1 MTTSRSKKV
10 SVVVPNYN
18 YGRYIKK
25 RIGSI
30 IKQTYP
36 IYELIIL
43 DDASTDGSTEKLKEM
58 MLDLKLKNPK
68 MRVRFVG
75 STQNSGKAMAQWEK
89 GFELAEG
96 DYVWI
101 AEADDSSSPKFL
113 EEVMKGFDDPEVV
126 ISYAESMIMNS
137 AGIIIAPNFRWSR
150 DKEKTGRF
158 KQSYVKEGKDE
169 SCEIMAIRCTIPNVS
184 GVVFKKTP
192 KLMKYLKEALKYR
205 QVGDWYL
212 YLRLLEDGKIA
223 YNRKALNKFRI
234 HRGSATERGR
244 EHLNEVVE
252 IHKMV
257 DDKYRLSSNVKKWM
271 GAEEERIRDKYGI
284 I

>member
-1 MTTSRSKKV
+1 MCSSD
-10 SVVVPNYN
+10 
-18 YGRYIKK
+18 
-25 RIGSI
+25 
-30 IKQTYP
+30 
-36 IYELIIL
+36 LI
-43 DDASTDGSTEKLKEM
+43 
-58 MLDLKLKNPK
+58 
-68 MRVRFVG
+68 R
-75 STQNSGKAMAQWEK
+75 
-89 GFELAEG
+89 
-96 DYVWI
+96 
-101 AEADDSSSPKFL
+101 
-113 EEVMKGFDDPEVV
+113 
-126 ISYAESMIMNS
+126 
-137 AGIIIAPNFRWSR
+137 
-150 DKEKTGRF
+150 
-158 KQSYVKEGKDE
+158 
-169 SCEIMAIRCTIPNVS
+169 EIMAVRCTIPNVS